1 MELSPLFDRFT
12 GGAPLAVAARALA
25 VRALDP
31 GALDR
36 LFGEVAVD
44 QYERHLRF
52 SAVVG
57 LLLAVAFR
65 TYRSVLHAYEQMA
78 DEVGVT
84 SSALYQKLN
93 GLEPHLGPALVRHGA
108 DRVREAVDALDAAL
122 PPWRDGYR
130 VRILDGNHFSG
141 TQHRLAV
148 LRGSGAAAL
157 PGQCLA
163 VLDPRARLITD
174 LVPCEDAYTQE
185 RALLDQVL
193 PAAEAND
200 VWVADRNLCTPRFLT
215 GIAQPG
221 AFFVV
226 REHAQLNIRTLGE
239 ARPRGRCPTGTLSEQ
254 EAEVFDEQTGRS
266 VKVRRVVVALD
277 EPTRDGDTQVS
288 VLTNLPAEVADA
300 AAVAGLYLTRWS
312 IEAAF
317 GELTVALRCEVNTL
331 GYPRAALFCFAVACL
346 ASNVL
351 AGVRAALRAAHGVQK
366 VEAELSVE
374 KLAREVSGKQEGM
387 MVALPAE
394 EWQPWRAMTPER
406 FARWL
411 RELAAKADWRKL
423 KKSKR
428 GPKKP
433 PPKKTFARWKRHVS
447 TKRLLDERHG
457 KWGSQ
462 S

>member
-1 MELSPLFDRFT
+1 MDLCPLFDRFVEK
-12 GGAPLAVAARALA
+12 APLAVAARALA
-25 VRALDP
+25 GRALDP
-31 GALDR
+31 DALDA

-52 SAVVG
+52 STVVG
-57 LLLAVAFR
+57 LLTAVAFR

-78 DEVGVT
+78 DEVGVS

-108 DRVREAVDALDAAL
+108 ARLREAVDALDAAL
-122 PPWRDGYR
+122 PPWRGGYH

-148 LRGSGAAAL
+148 LRGRGAAAL

-163 VLDPRARLITD
+163 VLDPQTRLITD

-193 PAAEAND
+193 PAVQAND
-200 VWVADRNLCTPRFLT
+200 VWVGDRNLCTPRFLI
-215 GIAQPG
+215 GIAHRD
-221 AFFVV
+221 AFFAI
-226 REHAQLNIRTLGE
+226 REHAQLNIRPLGQP
-239 ARPRGRCPTGTLSEQ
+239 RPMGRCPTGTLSEQ
-254 EAEVFDEQTGRS
+254 EAEVFDEPTGRG
-266 VKVRRVVVALD
+266 VKVRRVVVTLD

-300 AAVAGLYLTRWS
+300 AAVAGLYLTRWT

-317 GELTVALRCEVNTL
+317 GELTVALRCEVQTL
-331 GYPRAALFCFAVACL
+331 GYPKAALFCFAVACL

-351 AGVRAALRAAHGVQK
+351 AGVRAALRAGHGAEK

-394 EWQPWRAMTPER
+394 QWQPWVEMDLAE
-406 FARWL
+406 FARRL

-423 KKSKR
+423 SKSRR

-447 TKRLLDERHG
+447 TKRLLDERQR
-457 KWGSQ
+457 K
-462 S
+462 

>member
-1 MELSPLFDRFT
+1 VDLCPLFDRFIDK
-12 GGAPLAVAARALA
+12 APLAVAARALA
-25 VRALDP
+25 GRVLDPDALDLLFE
-31 GALDR
+31 GLAL
-36 LFGEVAVD
+36 D

-52 SAVVG
+52 STLVG
-57 LLLAVAFR
+57 LLTAIAFR
-65 TYRSVLHAYEQMA
+65 TYRSVLHAYEHMA

-93 GLEPHLGPALVRHGA
+93 GLEPHLGGALVRHGA
-108 DRVREAVDALDAAL
+108 GQVRQAVDALDAAL
-122 PPWRDGYR
+122 PPWREGFR

-163 VLDPRARLITD
+163 VLDPQARLITD

-185 RALLDQVL
+185 RKLIDQVL
-193 PAAEAND
+193 PTVEAND

-215 GIAQPG
+215 GIAQPN
-221 AFFVV
+221 AFFVI
-226 REHAQLNIRTLGE
+226 REHAQLNIRPLGE
-239 ARPRGRCPTGTLSEQ
+239 ARPCGRCPTGTLSEQ
-254 EAEVFDEQTGRS
+254 DAEVYDEQTGRS

-277 EPTRDGDTQVS
+277 GPTRDGDTEVS

-300 AAVAGLYLTRWS
+300 AAVAGLYLTRWT

-331 GYPRAALFCFAVACL
+331 GYPKAALFCFAVACL

-351 AGVRAALRAAHGVQK
+351 AGVRAALRAAHGSEK

-394 EWQPWRAMTPER
+394 RWQPWLQMTAER

-411 RELAAKADWRKL
+411 RQLAAQADWRKL
-423 KKSKR
+423 KKSRR

-447 TKRLLDERHG
+447 TKRLLDER
-457 KWGSQ
+457 Q
-462 S
+462 SK